1 MFSCISKNFHDK
13 LQYTCCGDWKSDKA
27 QYRATTSN
35 RCYYNKATA
44 PVWAHCPSRSISMS
58 FACPVVLRA
67 AINSLPADW
76 RRRRNPPRRI
86 WLRTVD
92 LDLQPLHKKNKITRM
107 GFFMDSPLNSRPCH
121 VGWPQDKVAKGK
133 HVGFTSPWF
142 HTEERSKAS
151 RGDGHVH
158 GSTCHHMTMMMMM
171 MMMMMMFCAD
181 HWANIIAAD
190 AETVIVTRSQ
200 ERSGCNSCCVCIL

>member
-1 MFSCISKNFHDK
+1 MINYSTRVVEI
-13 LQYTCCGDWKSDKA
+13 G
-27 QYRATTSN
+27 N
-35 RCYYNKATA
+35 RTRRSIGQPPATA
-44 PVWAHCPSRSISMS
+44 AITTRRLRLFGHIARADPSQGHSLVQLSYEQPSTVSQQTGAAAETHLDGSGFAPSTSTCNRS
-58 FACPVVLRA
+58 
-67 AINSLPADW
+67 
-76 RRRRNPPRRI
+76 
-86 WLRTVD
+86 T
-92 LDLQPLHKKNKITRM
+92 KNKITRM

-121 VGWPQDKVAKGK
+121 VGWPQDKVAQGK

-158 GSTCHHMTMMMMM
+158 GSTCHHMTMMM